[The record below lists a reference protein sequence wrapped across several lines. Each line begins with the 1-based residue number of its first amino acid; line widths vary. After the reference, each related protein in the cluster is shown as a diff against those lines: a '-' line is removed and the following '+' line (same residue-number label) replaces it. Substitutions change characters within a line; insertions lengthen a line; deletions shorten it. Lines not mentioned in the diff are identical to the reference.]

1 MQYHHPVRAALL
13 LTTCV
18 LAGCTRAELHPDA
31 ATIATEYGL
40 TGVVSDTIVTSAGP
54 LEGTL
59 VPVTL
64 ADGRAAHLFV
74 PTYQSRDVE
83 AVYLRDGDSLVPL
96 RISGPTGRPPLFRA
110 SAGDAGGLVHDL
122 IMRRHD

>member
-1 MQYHHPVRAALL
+1 MRHHRVRAALL

-18 LAGCTRAELHPDA
+18 LGGCVHAERGSDA
-31 ATIATEYGL
+31 ATIARQYGL
-40 TGVVSDTIVTSAGP
+40 TGLVTETIVTSNGP

-83 AVYLRDGDSLVPL
+83 PVYLRDGDTLVAL
-96 RISGPTGRPPLFRA
+96 QLSGHTGRSPLFRA
-110 SAGDAGGLVHDL
+110 STGDAGGLVHDL
-122 IMRRHD
+122 ITRRHD

>member
-1 MQYHHPVRAALL
+1 MRHQLVRAAVL
-13 LTTCV
+13 LTTC
-18 LAGCTRAELHPDA
+18 LLGGCIRAGLRSDA
-31 ATIATEYGL
+31 ATIAREYGL
-40 TGVVSDTIVTSAGP
+40 TGVVTETIVTSAGP
-54 LEGTL
+54 IEGTL

-83 AVYLRDGDSLVPL
+83 AVYLRDGDTLMAVQ
-96 RISGPTGRPPLFRA
+96 ISGQTGRAPLFRA
-110 SAGDAGGLVHDL
+110 STGDAGGLVHDL

>member
-1 MQYHHPVRAALL
+1 MQHHRVRAALL
-13 LTTCV
+13 LTICV
-18 LAGCTRAELHPDA
+18 PGGCIRAEPRSDA
-31 ATIATEYGL
+31 ATIARQYGL
-40 TGVVSDTIVTSAGP
+40 TGVVTETIVTSAGP

-74 PTYQSRDVE
+74 PTYQSRDIE
-83 AVYLRDGDSLVPL
+83 AVYLRDGDSLL
-96 RISGPTGRPPLFRA
+96 ALQLSGQTGRPPLFRA

>member
-1 MQYHHPVRAALL
+1 MRHHLVRAVLL
-13 LTTCV
+13 LTTC
-18 LAGCTRAELHPDA
+18 LLGGCIRAGLRPDA
-31 ATIATEYGL
+31 TTIAREYGL
-40 TGVVSDTIVTSAGP
+40 TGLVTDTIVTSAGP

-83 AVYLRDGDSLVPL
+83 AVYLRDGDTLVPL
-96 RISGPTGRPPLFRA
+96 QLSGHTGQSTVFRA
-110 SAGDAGGLVHDL
+110 SAGDASGLAHDL
-122 IMRRHD
+122 IIRRHD

>member
-1 MQYHHPVRAALL
+1 MRHHPVRAALL
-13 LTTCV
+13 LTLCV
-18 LAGCTRAELHPDA
+18 PGGCIRAEPRPDA
-31 ATIATEYGL
+31 ASIAREYGL
-40 TGVVSDTIVTSAGP
+40 TGVVSETIVTSAGP

-59 VPVTL
+59 VPVIL

-83 AVYLRDGDSLVPL
+83 AVYLRDGDALLALQV
-96 RISGPTGRPPLFRA
+96 SGHTGRPPLFRA

-122 IMRRHD
+122 LMRRHD

>member
-1 MQYHHPVRAALL
+1 MRHHLVRAALL
-13 LTTCV
+13 LTTC
-18 LAGCTRAELHPDA
+18 LLGGCIRAGLRPDA
-31 ATIATEYGL
+31 ATIAREYGL
-40 TGVVSDTIVTSAGP
+40 TGVVTETIVTSAGP

-83 AVYLRDGDSLVPL
+83 PVYLRDGDTLVALQLSGHTGQSL
-96 RISGPTGRPPLFRA
+96 LFRA
-110 SAGDAGGLVHDL
+110 STGDAGGLVHDL
-122 IMRRHD
+122 IMRRRD